1 MEYVCLTN
9 AVMTWNSWTKNGEE
23 NTIVEREEEMTKP
36 PKLVMAEV
44 EFAKT
49 DISFK

>member
-1 MEYVCLTN
+1 M
-9 AVMTWNSWTKNGEE
+9 KNWEE

-44 EFAKT
+44 KFAKT
-49 DISFK
+49 YKLQIIIL